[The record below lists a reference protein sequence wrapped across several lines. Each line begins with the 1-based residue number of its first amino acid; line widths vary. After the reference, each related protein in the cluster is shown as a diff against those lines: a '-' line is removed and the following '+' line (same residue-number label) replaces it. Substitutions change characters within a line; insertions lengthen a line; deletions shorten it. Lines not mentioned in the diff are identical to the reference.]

1 MYSCVVET
9 IVGGEVTFS
18 TAFTG
23 TEEECLNK
31 VHELYQLADYSNC
44 VNISVEES

>member
-9 IVGGEVTFS
+9 IVNGETTFT

-23 TEEECLNK
+23 TEEECLNM
-31 VHELYQLADYSNC
+31 VDELYQSSEYYGC
-44 VNISVEES
+44 VNINVRAS